1 MISAILLTIMRDEG
15 FGLDALLYLSQ
26 LALSIAGFVFVDDID
41 ITNATKSVNSKR
53 EDLIQQQ
60 QRVIDS

>member
-1 MISAILLTIMRDEG
+1 MISAILLTIMRDES

-41 ITNATKSVNSKR
+41 ITNATKSVDTRR
-53 EDLIQQQ
+53 EVLIQQ
-60 QRVIDS
+60 

>member
-53 EDLIQQQ
+53 EDLIQHQ